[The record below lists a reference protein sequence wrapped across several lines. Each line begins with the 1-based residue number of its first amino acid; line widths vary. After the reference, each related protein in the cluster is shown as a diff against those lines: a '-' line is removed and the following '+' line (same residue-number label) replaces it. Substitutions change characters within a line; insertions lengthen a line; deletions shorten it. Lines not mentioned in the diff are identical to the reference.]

1 MKSKKISVLRKSYTK
16 HNLLESAVDPDPYS
30 QFTNWFKENLKTNTA
45 EPNAMVLSTADST
58 GRPSSRIVLLKEFD
72 QLFGFRF
79 FTNYQSR
86 KAGELKVNP
95 HASLLFYWPELERQV
110 RLEGKVKK
118 LSRSISEEYFHSRPR
133 GSQLG
138 AWTSEQSKEI
148 PNRQFLDEVNLQLN
162 NFFKSNKSIPLP
174 PFWGGYTLVPDYF
187 EFWQGREDRLHD
199 RIVYRNYRK
208 KWVISRLAP

>member
-86 KAGELKVNP
+86 KAEELKVNP

>member
-1 MKSKKISVLRKSYTK
+1 MKSKKLSVFRKSYTK
-16 HNLLESAVDPDPYS
+16 HSLLESAVELNPYA
-30 QFTNWFKENLKTNTA
+30 QFTLWFKENLKTNTA
-45 EPNAMVLSTADST
+45 EPNAMVLATADKE
-58 GRPSSRIVLLKEFD
+58 GRPSSRIVLLKEFG

-79 FTNYQSR
+79 FTNYHSR
-86 KAGELKVNP
+86 KAEELKVNP
-95 HASLLFYWPELERQV
+95 RASLLFYWPELERQV

-118 LSRSISEEYFHSRPR
+118 LSRSLSDEYFQSRPR

-162 NFFKSNKSIPLP
+162 QYFKPNKSIPLP
-174 PFWGGYTLVPDYF
+174 PFWGGFSLIPDYF

-199 RIVYRNYRK
+199 RIIYRAHRK
-208 KWVISRLAP
+208 KWVIGRLAP